1 MYSNSLLIERQILLY
16 HKRRHQLHMR
26 LKNKIALITG
36 AARGIGQATAEL
48 FHKEGAIVIVSDIN
62 DHDGELI
69 VEKLKT
75 NAVYLHLDVGIEGD
89 WLIATEYITKKY
101 GRLDVLINN
110 AGITGFLE
118 TSGPWDAENADLN
131 SWNEVHRVNSTGVM
145 LGCKHAIKL
154 MKETG
159 GSIVN
164 ISSRSGI
171 VGIPAAAAYASSKAA
186 VRNHTKSVA
195 LYCAAQGYKIRC
207 NSVHP
212 AAIMTPM
219 WEAML
224 GEGDERKQIIKDVES
239 GIPLGHF
246 GEPLDVAYGILYL
259 ASDESKYVTG
269 IELTIDGG
277 ILAGSEAK
285 PKK

>member
-1 MYSNSLLIERQILLY
+1 
-16 HKRRHQLHMR
+16 MR
-26 LKNKIALITG
+26 LENKIALITG
-36 AARGIGQATAEL
+36 SARGIGKATAQL
-48 FHKEGAIVIVSDIN
+48 FHNEGAIVILSDIRDEEGN
-62 DHDGELI
+62 AVAKKIG
-69 VEKLKT
+69 T
-75 NAVYLHLDVGIEGD
+75 NA
-89 WLIATEYITKKY
+89 EYIHLEVGDEANWISVTEQIIKKY
-101 GRLDVLINN
+101 GRLDILVNN

-118 TSGPWDAENADLN
+118 STGPWDAENSDLKT
-131 SWNEVHRVNSTGVM
+131 WEEVHRVNSTGVM
-145 LGCKHAIKL
+145 LGCKYAIRL
-154 MKETG
+154 MKEKG

-171 VGIPAAAAYASSKAA
+171 VGIPGAAAYASSKAA

-195 LYCAAQGYKIRC
+195 LHCAENGYKIRC
-207 NSVHP
+207 NSIHP
-212 AAIMTPM
+212 AAVMTPM
-219 WEAML
+219 WDAML
-224 GEGDERKQIIKDVES
+224 GDGEQREKIIEDIEF

-285 PKK
+285 PKR

>member
-1 MYSNSLLIERQILLY
+1 
-16 HKRRHQLHMR
+16 MR

-36 AARGIGQATAEL
+36 SARGIGQATAEL
-48 FHKEGAIVIVSDIN
+48 FRQEGAIVIISDIQ
-62 DHDGELI
+62 D
-69 VEKLKT
+69 EKGKVLADNL
-75 NAVYLHLDVGIEGD
+75 NADFLHLDVGCEED
-89 WLIATEYITKKY
+89 WKKASEYIAQKY
-101 GRLDVLINN
+101 GRLDILVNN

-118 TSGPWDAENADLN
+118 TSGAFDAENVELK
-131 SWNEVHRVNSTGVM
+131 SWEEVHRVNATGVM
-145 LGCKHAIKL
+145 LGCKYAIKL
-154 MKETG
+154 MKEKG

-164 ISSRSGI
+164 ISSRSGM
-171 VGIPAAAAYASSKAA
+171 VGIPTAVAYASSKAS

-195 LYCAAQGYKIRC
+195 LYCAEKGYKIRC
-207 NSVHP
+207 NSIHP

-224 GEGDERKQIIKDVES
+224 GEGEQRMKIIADIEA

-246 GEPLDVAYGILYL
+246 GEPIDVAYGILYL
-259 ASDESKYVTG
+259 ASNESRYLTG

-285 PKK
+285 PKT

>member
-1 MYSNSLLIERQILLY
+1 MN
-16 HKRRHQLHMR
+16 R
-26 LKNKIALITG
+26 LENKTALITG
-36 AARGIGQATAEL
+36 AARGIGRAIAEL
-48 FHKEGAIVIVSDIN
+48 FHEEGATVIITDIRDDEGRQVAEN
-62 DHDGELI
+62 LDDRNE
-69 VEKLKT
+69 
-75 NAVYLHLDVGIEGD
+75 YRHLDVRHETE
-89 WLIATEYITKKY
+89 WKATTDYLFQTY
-101 GRLDVLINN
+101 GGLDILVNN

-118 TSGPWDAENADLN
+118 TKGPFDAENVDLA
-131 SWNEVHRVNSTGVM
+131 SWDEIHQVNSTGVM
-145 LGCKHAIKL
+145 LGCKYAIKL
-154 MKETG
+154 MKEKG

-171 VGIPAAAAYASSKAA
+171 VGIPGAVAYASSKAA

-195 LYCAAQGYKIRC
+195 LYCAEKSYNIRC
-207 NSVHP
+207 NSIHP

-219 WEAML
+219 WEAFL
-224 GEGDERKQIIKDVES
+224 GEGEEREQMIRSVEA

-246 GEPLDVAYGILYL
+246 GEPSDVAYGALYL

-285 PKK
+285 PE

>member
-1 MYSNSLLIERQILLY
+1 
-16 HKRRHQLHMR
+16 MR
-26 LKNKIALITG
+26 LKNKITLITG
-36 AARGIGQATAEL
+36 SARGIGQATAKL
-48 FHKEGAIVIVSDIN
+48 FHKEGAVVIVSDIRDEEGN
-62 DHDGELI
+62 AFA
-69 VEKLKT
+69 KNLKT
-75 NAVYLHLDVGIEGD
+75 NAEYLHLDVGNEED
-89 WLIATEYITKKY
+89 WQKVTQYIAQKY
-101 GRLDVLINN
+101 GRLDVLVNN

-118 TSGPWDAENADLN
+118 TSGLWDAENSDLK
-131 SWNEVHRVNSTGVM
+131 SWEEVHRVNATGVM
-145 LGCKHAIKL
+145 LGCKYAIRL
-154 MKETG
+154 MKDKG
-159 GSIVN
+159 GSIIN
-164 ISSRSGI
+164 ISSRSGV
-171 VGIPAAAAYASSKAA
+171 VGIPRAVAYASSKAA

-195 LYCAAQGYKIRC
+195 LYCAEKGYKIRC

-219 WEAML
+219 WDAML
-224 GEGDERKQIIKDVES
+224 GEGEQRKQIIEEIES

-246 GEPLDVAYGILYL
+246 GEPIDVAYGILYL